1 MAFSYPLCYIF
12 LCISSLPQECPP
24 PTVMTTLGV
33 NIHILHWVMR
43 QHAIEHPL
51 YVRVVSTL
59 VYRLYM
65 YLLCYVFSCIIFPCR
80 YANHGWSRL
89 SIYHSGHGLVCS
101 TRVRIRVVSYTTT
114 ISLSVAASHAFAKP
128 CEPHPLCTTVVCCTL
143 FTSLDVHFI
152 NVYLSYSKH
161 WLPIATCVD
170 FGSPPT

>member
-1 MAFSYPLCYIF
+1 
-12 LCISSLPQECPP
+12 
-24 PTVMTTLGV
+24 
-33 NIHILHWVMR
+33 MR

-114 ISLSVAASHAFAKP
+114 IPLSVAASHAFAKP

-161 WLPIATCVD
+161 WLPIATFAWTLGLPPPSSMFCLAMWVVVVGRLDVGCVRVVLCIVYLYLTD
-170 FGSPPT
+170 VSFL